1 MKFITAKKMIL
12 PVKYEIDLFG
22 STHMMNIY
30 RGCNHGCIYC
40 DSRSE
45 CYRGGRPEG
54 DFGIVHAKE
63 KALVLIE
70 QELQVK
76 RKANAPEM
84 IIGTG
89 SMSDPYNFFE
99 KEAQLTRGALKL
111 FDKYK
116 CGVGVITKSALVS
129 RDTDLFAAISKH
141 SPVNVGI
148 TVTTTDE
155 ELCREIEPNVSTPVE
170 RFNAL
175 KELAEAGVFCGIHM
189 NPILPFLTD
198 TEENICRIVRQA
210 AENRACYVLCYGF
223 GMTLRKGN
231 REYYYENL
239 NRHRPDLA
247 EKYIQTYGSRYN
259 CRCPNAAALAA
270 VFEEECRNYG
280 LLYKIK
286 EINAAWKKEKP
297 KQKTLFEFE

>member
-1 MKFITAKKMIL
+1 MQYIPAKKMIL

-30 RGCNHGCIYC
+30 RGCDHGCIYC

-45 CYRGGRPEG
+45 CYQGGRPDG

-63 KALVLIE
+63 KALTLIE
-70 QELQVK
+70 EELQVR

-89 SMSDPYNFFE
+89 SMSDPYNSFE
-99 KEAQLTRGALKL
+99 KKLELTRGALCL

-116 CGVGVITKSALVS
+116 CGVGVITKSALVA
-129 RDTDLFAAISKH
+129 RDADLFSSISKH

-148 TVTTTDE
+148 TITTTDE
-155 ELCREIEPNVSTPVE
+155 DLCRKIEPNVSAPAQ
-170 RFNAL
+170 RFEAVKVL
-175 KELAEAGVFCGIHM
+175 SEAGVFCGVHM
-189 NPILPFLTD
+189 NPVLPYLTD
-198 TEENICRIVRQA
+198 SEENIRKITRQA
-210 AENRACYVLCYGF
+210 ASAGADYILCYGF

-239 NRHRPDLA
+239 DKTWPDLK
-247 EKYIQTYGSRYN
+247 EKYMKTYGSKYN
-259 CRCPNAAALAA
+259 CACENAKDLAA
-270 VFEEECRNYG
+270 VFAEECEKNG
-280 LLYKIK
+280 LLYRIK
-286 EINAAWKKEKP
+286 DINAAWKKEKP
-297 KQKTLFEFE
+297 KQKKLFEYK

>member
-1 MKFITAKKMIL
+1 MIL

-30 RGCNHGCIYC
+30 RGCDHGCIYC

-54 DFGIVHAKE
+54 DFGTVHAKE
-63 KALVLIE
+63 KALFLIE
-70 QELQVK
+70 AELQAR

-84 IIGTG
+84 VIGTG
-89 SMSDPYNFFE
+89 SMSDPYNSFE
-99 KEAQLTRGALKL
+99 KELELTRGALRL

-116 CGVGVITKSALVS
+116 CGVGVITKSALVA
-129 RDTDLFAAISKH
+129 RDADLFSSISKH

-148 TVTTTDE
+148 TITTTDKA
-155 ELCREIEPNVSTPVE
+155 LCRKTEPCASTPAE
-170 RFNAL
+170 RFEAVQVL
-175 KELAEAGVFCGIHM
+175 SQAGVFCGVHM

-198 TEENICRIVRQA
+198 SEENIRKIAGQA
-210 AENRACYVLCYGF
+210 AAAGADYVLCYGF

-239 NRHRPDLA
+239 DKAWPGLK
-247 EKYIQTYGSRYN
+247 EKYMKTYGSKYN
-259 CRCPNAAALAA
+259 CACANAKELAAAFA
-270 VFEEECRNYG
+270 EECEKNG
-280 LLYKIK
+280 LLYRIK
-286 EINAAWKKEKP
+286 DINAAWKREKP
-297 KQKTLFEFE
+297 KQKKLFEYE